1 MKKYILALDEG
12 TTSARAILFDRNGR
26 TVAMARH
33 EIPQIYPRAGW
44 VEQDPMA
51 IYAAQY
57 ASMTECL
64 AGSGID
70 PDEIAAIGLTNQRE
84 TVVVWDR
91 HTGKPIYNAIVWQCR
106 RTSNFCAELEKGGY
120 GDMIRERTGL
130 RIDPYFSG
138 TKLRWIL
145 DNVEGARARAEAGDL
160 LFGTVDTWITWKLTE
175 GRVFVTDVTNAS
187 RTMLMN
193 LSTGD
198 WDDTM
203 LSLLNIPRRM
213 LPAVRSSSEIYGEV
227 SVMGATLPL
236 AGMAGDQQA
245 ALFGQGCFSRGEA
258 KNTYGTGCFLLTHT
272 GDSPVMSVSDLLT
285 TVAATR
291 KGEAMQYALEGSV
304 FVGGA
309 VVQWLRDEMKLI
321 SDSCD
326 SEYFASKVSDNG
338 GVYVVPAFTGL
349 GAPYWDM
356 SARGSILGL
365 TRGTG
370 RDHIIRAALESI
382 VYQTEDVLAAM
393 QEDMKA
399 HAGDSVLSVE
409 GITSLKVDGGASDNR
424 LLMQFQS
431 DISGIPVTRPATA
444 EATAWG
450 AAALAALAVGFF
462 ETPADTLVT
471 REGGFIY
478 TPNMEDA
485 KRKSLL
491 EGWHRAVK
499 ACREF

>member
-26 TVAMARH
+26 AVAMARH

-70 PDEIAAIGLTNQRE
+70 PTEIAAIGLTNQRE
-84 TVVVWDR
+84 TVVVWDK
-91 HTGKPIYNAIVWQCR
+91 HTGKPIHNAIVWQCR
-106 RTSNFCAELEKGGY
+106 RTSNLCAELEKGGY
-120 GDMIRERTGL
+120 GDLIRERTGL

-145 DNVEGARARAEAGDL
+145 DNVEGARERAEAGEL

-193 LSTGD
+193 LRTGD

-213 LPAVRSSSEIYGEV
+213 LPAIRSSSEVYGEV

-236 AGMAGDQQA
+236 AGIAGDQQA

-321 SDSCD
+321 TDSCD

-393 QEDMKA
+393 QADMKA
-399 HAGDSVLSVE
+399 NAGAHALGTE

-462 ETPADTLVT
+462 ETPSDILVT

>member
-91 HTGKPIYNAIVWQCR
+91 HTGKPVYNAIVWQCR
-106 RTSNFCAELEKGGY
+106 RTSDFCAELEKGGY
-120 GDMIRERTGL
+120 GDLIRERTGL

-193 LSTGD
+193 LSTGA

-203 LSLLNIPRRM
+203 LSLLNIPRSM
-213 LPAVRSSSEIYGEV
+213 LPAIRSSSEVYGEV

-272 GDSPVMSVSDLLT
+272 GDTPVMSVSDLLT

-393 QEDMKA
+393 QEDMKS
-399 HAGDSVLSVE
+399 HAGTDALGGE